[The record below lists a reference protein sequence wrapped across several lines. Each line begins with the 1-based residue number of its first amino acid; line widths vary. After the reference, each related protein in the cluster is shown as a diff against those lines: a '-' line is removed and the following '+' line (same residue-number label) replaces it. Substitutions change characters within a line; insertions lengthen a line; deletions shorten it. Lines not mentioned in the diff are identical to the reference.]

1 MANNDME
8 IIIYKIL
15 RYLYESIK
23 SGHNTCLEDIAWSCR
38 DYYG

>member
-8 IIIYKIL
+8 IIIYKISH
-15 RYLYESIK
+15 YLYESIK
-23 SGHNTCLEDIAWSCR
+23 SGNNTCLKDIAWSCR